1 MHFAV
6 SCARLIVCPT
16 YASFCVLAL
25 SLKIDEL
32 KKSLDWAREQLV
44 KTQGEVEAQR
54 RERDRLNGQL
64 IEINSQIAVHQKEVS
79 GLATQTLIY
88 NVLEGQSLYLHVQ
101 SHSKRKFG
109 CVFCRQ
115 RKRLQNA
122 TRPRAKRQ
130 NTASCLSALRLW
142 KLRLVMKSGIRL
154 RYVLCCAAIAY
165 RGVSCRARTPTTLLT
180 NKKKCAC
187 S

>member
-64 IEINSQIAVHQKEVS
+64 IEVNSQIAVHQKQVS
-79 GLATQTLIY
+79 GLASQTLIY
-88 NVLEGQSLYLHVQ
+88 KVLEGQSLYFHVQ
-101 SHSKRKFG
+101 SHGKRKFG
-109 CVFCRQ
+109 
-115 RKRLQNA
+115 
-122 TRPRAKRQ
+122 
-130 NTASCLSALRLW
+130 
-142 KLRLVMKSGIRL
+142 
-154 RYVLCCAAIAY
+154 
-165 RGVSCRARTPTTLLT
+165 
-180 NKKKCAC
+180 
-187 S
+187 